1 MVDALRHQA
10 NLFFFAGTNQKGL
23 YSHFAETE
31 LHSGRMSKRQ
41 LKIVEKNLQR
51 EEKLKESMS
60 YVEAPQKDH
69 KVDEMRDEE
78 NVDMRMPQV
87 S

>member
-1 MVDALRHQA
+1 
-10 NLFFFAGTNQKGL
+10 
-23 YSHFAETE
+23 
-31 LHSGRMSKRQ
+31 MSKRQ

-60 YVEAPQKDH
+60 YVEAPHKDH

>member
-1 MVDALRHQA
+1 
-10 NLFFFAGTNQKGL
+10 
-23 YSHFAETE
+23 
-31 LHSGRMSKRQ
+31 MSKRQ